1 VKAVVRFGVG
11 QREGPPPK
19 KKHPKDQ
26 RPVNQKRAAV
36 ALRWAGWLAGGS
48 GRPVCRRSVP
58 LVDVSALGFFFI
70 YHQFISS
77 CAFSLADFIVFFYT
91 IIDGRWQQ
99 RRGQPGK
106 QGHGAAARAGG
117 TGVLLASS
125 VNRTAVVVHV

>member
-1 VKAVVRFGVG
+1 LVWGSGKGLLRRRSIRRTSG
-11 QREGPPPK
+11 QLTRSGPPWLY
-19 KKHPKDQ
+19 
-26 RPVNQKRAAV
+26 AG
-36 ALRWAGWLAGGS
+36 LAGWQAG
-48 GRPVCRRSVP
+48 PACRRSVP